1 MSEIDW
7 ARKLFRSNR
16 EDSSGSNTSLSQNG
30 FNPTNVNNTSVRTGT
45 VEKINEDGTIDVRLD
60 GSNTVIKVKSETPV
74 EIGDR
79 IKIIKQGQTW
89 VVYAMKT
96 YVNQTQKKIDDLH
109 NEIDTKGAEIEE
121 SVKKDVDKVQKDLDS
136 FKETHKMTDDDIT
149 TSITSN
155 NNELNAKIEGV
166 QSDLTEN
173 YAKKTEVSASI
184 DGLRTEVSENYVNSS
199 TLGEE
204 TSKLQSQIT
213 QNATAIATEVS
224 DRKTAVSGAVS
235 ESKSYTDQQ
244 ADSISSTVEKN
255 VMNSVGETY
264 ATKSEVKQTSDGLE
278 VKITSA
284 VGTANDAKTA
294 ADSAADDASTAL
306 TTANSA
312 KTAASNAAKTATDYL
327 KYSSSGLEIGNDN
340 LDANVLIAPTG
351 VNIRN
356 GETTCADFTSNGINF
371 YKTDGSNLLSFIPHS
386 GMATI
391 QSTAGVSLCLDS
403 KTSIQLNNMGTKD
416 PPVLNNN
423 TPFII
428 TANGNIANNVTYLT
442 GGICIY
448 ANTSGTNGSI
458 DLKLSSSKS
467 ISDYRWVD
475 IFFKDG
481 ASGTRN
487 YCQRVSNP
495 ASGKGFSLFRIV
507 HNNDGTY
514 YVAVNMY
521 TWTARGMTIG
531 AAGQGYFNTSNQ
543 CGQAGDGGQL
553 YITQV
558 IGWR

>member
-213 QNATAIATEVS
+213 QNATAISTEVS

-235 ESKSYTDQQ
+235 DSKAYTDQK
-244 ADSISSTVEKN
+244 ADSISSTVEQN
-255 VMNSVGETY
+255 VMNAVGETY

-312 KTAASNAAKTATDYL
+312 KTAASKAAKTATDYL
-327 KYSSSGLEIGNDN
+327 KYSSSGLEIGNAN
-340 LDANVLIAPTG
+340 LDANVLINSTSVNVRNGSQNLASFESGG
-351 VNIRN
+351 VNFYNSSGTNIASI
-356 GETTCADFTSNGINF
+356 TALSGISEYAGGSDNTVRITGQSGLILNNF
-371 YKTDGSNLLSFIPHS
+371 GSPTVLYNQNNPFPLTANSTIGSNI
-386 GMATI
+386 
-391 QSTAGVSLCLDS
+391 
-403 KTSIQLNNMGTKD
+403 
-416 PPVLNNN
+416 
-423 TPFII
+423 
-428 TANGNIANNVTYLT
+428 TYLA
-442 GGICIY
+442 GGVCLY
-448 ANTSGTNGSI
+448 ANTSGSNGSI
-458 DLKLSSSKS
+458 NLKLSTSRNVSNYK
-467 ISDYRWVD
+467 WMD
-475 IFFKDG
+475 IFFKEG

-487 YCQRVSNP
+487 FCQRVSNP